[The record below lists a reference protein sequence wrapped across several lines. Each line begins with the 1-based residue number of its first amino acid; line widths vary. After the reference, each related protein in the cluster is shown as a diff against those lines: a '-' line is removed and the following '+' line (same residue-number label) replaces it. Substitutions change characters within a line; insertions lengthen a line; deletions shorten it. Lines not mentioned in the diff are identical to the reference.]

1 MTDVTDMTEAAAVQ
15 GSDAQGPDVRGLAG
29 LHVLVLG
36 AGVSGPGAVRILH
49 ALGASPVVADSRPE
63 AIARLREA
71 LPEGVDC
78 AGVDLDRAAELLGG
92 SASVSGESDGADG
105 FDGPGVS
112 GVDLVV
118 TSPGWRPDSPLLLAA
133 ADAGIAVWGDI
144 ELAWRA
150 DAAELFGPRRT
161 WLAVTGTNGK
171 TTTTSM
177 LEAICLEAGMAAR
190 ACGNIGLPVTDVLLA
205 EPRVDVLAAE
215 LSSFQLHWAPS
226 CRPDV
231 GLVLNIAEDHLDW
244 HGSMEAY
251 AAAKAQ
257 VLTGRVAVAGADDEI
272 AARLLAEAP
281 AATRIGFRL
290 GAPSAGEFGVVDGV
304 LTARIGSA
312 DQRND
317 DDNAADHSNAAGD
330 DDAVALLPAADVR
343 PAGPA
348 GILDAL
354 AASAVAM
361 SVGAR
366 AEHVS
371 AALRSFTVGAHRAE
385 PVETIDGV
393 HYVDDSKATNPHAA
407 RTSLLGGGGRV
418 WIAGGLLKGADVDP
432 LVAEVADV
440 LRGVVLIGRDR
451 GLIAEALARHAPS
464 VPVVEL
470 ASGDDDGAAAPDEPQ
485 QTMDRAVDE
494 AARMATGGD
503 TVLLAP
509 AAASMDMFTDYGH
522 RGRSFVLAVGR
533 VAGR

>member
-1 MTDVTDMTEAAAVQ
+1 MTGAA
-15 GSDAQGPDVRGLAG
+15 DATGGHDAPAGELDVRALAG
-29 LHVLVLG
+29 LRVLVLG
-36 AGVSGPGAVRILH
+36 AGVSGPGAVRILD
-49 ALGASPVVADSRPE
+49 ALGAEPVVADSRPE

-71 LPEGVDC
+71 LPDGVGC
-78 AGVDLDRAAELLGG
+78 EGVDLDRAAELMAAPRGG
-92 SASVSGESDGADG
+92 SGEAGSAGARERIG
-105 FDGPGVS
+105 I
-112 GVDLVV
+112 DLVV
-118 TSPGWRPDSPLLLAA
+118 TSPGWRPDSPLLVAA
-133 ADAGIAVWGDI
+133 ARSGVPVWGDV

-150 DAAELFGPRRT
+150 DTAELFGPRRT

-231 GLVLNIAEDHLDW
+231 GVVLNVAEDHLDW

-257 VLTGRVAVAGADDEI
+257 VLAGRVAVAGADDEI
-272 AARLLAEAP
+272 AARLLADAP
-281 AATRIGFRL
+281 AATRIGVRL
-290 GAPSAGEFGVVDGV
+290 GAPGAGECGVVDGV
-304 LTARIGSA
+304 LTARIGVA
-312 DQRND
+312 GDGPGGAGAVD
-317 DDNAADHSNAAGD
+317 GGD
-330 DDAVALLPAADVR
+330 DDGVALLPAVDVR

-348 GILDAL
+348 GVLDAL
-354 AASAVAM
+354 AAAAVAL

-366 AEHVS
+366 PEHVA

-385 PVETIDGV
+385 PVGVVDGV
-393 HYVDDSKATNPHAA
+393 TYVDDSKATNPHAA
-407 RTSLLGGGGRV
+407 RTSLLAGGSMV
-418 WIAGGLLKGADVDP
+418 WIAGGLLKGADVEP
-432 LVAEVADV
+432 LVAEVAPV

-451 GLIAEALARHAPS
+451 ARIAGALARHAPS

-470 ASGDDDGAAAPDEPQ
+470 ASGDDDDVAAPDEPQ
-485 QTMDRAVDE
+485 QTMDRAVAE

>member
-1 MTDVTDMTEAAAVQ
+1 MTGMTQHA
-15 GSDAQGPDVRGLAG
+15 DTTTGPDVRDLRGAR
-29 LHVLVLG
+29 VLVLG
-36 AGVSGPGAVRILH
+36 AGVSGPGAVRILD
-49 ALGASPVVADSRPE
+49 ALGAEPVVADSRPE
-63 AIARLREA
+63 AITRLREA
-71 LPEGVDC
+71 LPDGVGC
-78 AGVDLDRAAELLGG
+78 AGVDLERAAEL
-92 SASVSGESDGADG
+92 VHGAG
-105 FDGPGVS
+105 RPER
-112 GVDLVV
+112 VDLVV
-118 TSPGWRPDSPLLLAA
+118 TSPGWRPDSPLLVAA
-133 ADAGIAVWGDI
+133 ADAGIPVWGDV

-231 GLVLNIAEDHLDW
+231 GVVLNVAEDHLDW
-244 HGSMEAY
+244 HGSMRAY
-251 AAAKAQ
+251 AGAKARA
-257 VLTGRVAVAGADDEI
+257 LTGRVAVAGVDDEV
-272 AARLLAEAP
+272 AARLLAAAP
-281 AATRIGFRL
+281 AATRIGVRL
-290 GAPSAGEFGVVDGV
+290 GAPGPGECGVVDGV
-304 LTARIGSA
+304 LTARIG
-312 DQRND
+312 
-317 DDNAADHSNAAGD
+317 GD
-330 DDAVALLPAADVR
+330 DDGEVALLPAVDVR

-348 GILDAL
+348 GVLDAL
-354 AASAVAM
+354 AASAVAL
-361 SVGAR
+361 SAGAR
-366 AEHVS
+366 PEHVA
-371 AALRSFTVGAHRAE
+371 AALRGFTVGAHRAE
-385 PVETIDGV
+385 PVDTVDGV
-393 HYVDDSKATNPHAA
+393 TYVDDSKATNPHAA
-407 RTSLLGGGGRV
+407 RTSLLAGGRMV
-418 WIAGGLLKGADVDP
+418 WIAGGLLKGADVEP

-451 GLIAEALARHAPS
+451 ARIAGALARHAPT

-470 ASGDDDGAAAPDEPQ
+470 ASGDDGVVAGPDEPQ
-485 QTMDRAVDE
+485 QTMDRAVAE

-522 RGRSFVLAVGR
+522 RGRSFALAVGR

>member
-1 MTDVTDMTEAAAVQ
+1 MAAVREL
-15 GSDAQGPDVRGLAG
+15 DVRALAG
-29 LHVLVLG
+29 TRVLVLG
-36 AGVSGPGAVRILH
+36 AGVSGPGAVRILD
-49 ALGASPVVADSRPE
+49 ALGAEPVVADARPE
-63 AIARLREA
+63 AISTLRDA
-71 LPEGVDC
+71 LPDGVTC
-78 AGVDLDRAAELLGG
+78 AGVDLDRAAELLT
-92 SASVSGESDGADG
+92 A
-105 FDGPGVS
+105 S
-112 GVDLVV
+112 GVVADDDQAGDDQTGDDQAGDVDRPGIDLVV
-118 TSPGWRPDSPLLLAA
+118 TSPGWRPDSPLLLSAA
-133 ADAGIAVWGDI
+133 AAGIPVWGDV

-150 DAAELFGPRRT
+150 DEAELFGPRRT

-190 ACGNIGLPVTDVLLA
+190 ACGNIGLPVTDVLVA

-231 GLVLNIAEDHLDW
+231 GLVLNVAEDHLDW

-251 AAAKAQ
+251 TAAKAQ
-257 VLTGRVAVAGADDEI
+257 VLTGGVAVAGVDDEI
-272 AARLLAEAP
+272 AGRLLSQAP
-281 AATRIGFRL
+281 AATRIGVRL
-290 GAPSAGEFGVVDGV
+290 GEPAAGELGVVDGV
-304 LTARIGSA
+304 LTARP
-312 DQRND
+312 
-317 DDNAADHSNAAGD
+317 AGD
-330 DDAVALLPAADVR
+330 TVALLPAANVR

-348 GILDAL
+348 GVLDAL

-361 SVGAR
+361 SIGAR
-366 AEHVS
+366 PEHVA
-371 AALRSFTVGAHRAE
+371 AALSSFTVGAHRAE
-385 PVETIDGV
+385 PVDTIDGV
-393 HYVDDSKATNPHAA
+393 HFVDDSKATNPHAA
-407 RTSLLGGGGRV
+407 RTSLLAGGKRV

-432 LVAEVADV
+432 LVAEVADA

-451 GLIAEALARHAPS
+451 GRIAEALARHAPD

-470 ASGDDDGAAAPDEPQ
+470 ASGDDGVVAGPDEPQ
-485 QTMDRAVDE
+485 QTMDRAVAE

>member
-1 MTDVTDMTEAAAVQ
+1 MTDMSETAASTDRP
-15 GSDAQGPDVRGLAG
+15 GLDVRALHGLR
-29 LHVLVLG
+29 VLVLG
-36 AGVSGPGAVRILH
+36 AGVSGPGAVRILD
-49 ALGASPVVADSRPE
+49 ALGAEPVVADSRPE

-71 LPEGVDC
+71 LPDGVAC
-78 AGVDLDRAAELLGG
+78 EGVDLDRAAELLAASRGPVGQAGG
-92 SASVSGESDGADG
+92 AGGAGAAGAVDRIG
-105 FDGPGVS
+105 I
-112 GVDLVV
+112 DLVV
-118 TSPGWRPDSPLLLAA
+118 TSPGWRPDSPLLVAA
-133 ADAGIAVWGDI
+133 ADAGIGVWGDV

-205 EPRVDVLAAE
+205 EPRVEVLAAE

-231 GLVLNIAEDHLDW
+231 GVVLNVAEDHLDW

-272 AARLLAEAP
+272 AARLLADAP
-281 AATRIGFRL
+281 AATRIGVRL
-290 GAPSAGEFGVVDGV
+290 GAPAAGECGVVDGV
-304 LTARIGSA
+304 LTARIGG
-312 DQRND
+312 
-317 DDNAADHSNAAGD
+317 GD
-330 DDAVALLPAADVR
+330 DDDEVPLLPAADVR

-348 GILDAL
+348 GVLDAL

-366 AEHVS
+366 AEHVA

-385 PVETIDGV
+385 PVGVVDGV
-393 HYVDDSKATNPHAA
+393 TYIDDSKATNPHAA
-407 RTSLLGGGGRV
+407 RTSLLAGGPMV
-418 WIAGGLLKGADVDP
+418 WIAGGLLKGADVEP

-451 GLIAEALARHAPS
+451 GRIAGALARHAPT

-470 ASGDDDGAAAPDEPQ
+470 ASGDDDDAAGPDEPQ
-485 QTMDRAVDE
+485 QTMDRAVAE

>member
-1 MTDVTDMTEAAAVQ
+1 MTATPEI
-15 GSDAQGPDVRGLAG
+15 DVRALSGAR
-29 LHVLVLG
+29 VLVLG
-36 AGVSGPGAVRILH
+36 AGVSGPGAVRILDV
-49 ALGASPVVADSRPE
+49 LGAEPVVADSRPE
-63 AIARLREA
+63 ALARLREA
-71 LPEGVDC
+71 LPAGVRC
-78 AGVDLDRAAELLGG
+78 GGVDLDRAAELLAAREGRP
-92 SASVSGESDGADG
+92 E
-105 FDGPGVS
+105 
-112 GVDLVV
+112 VDLVV
-118 TSPGWRPDSPLLLAA
+118 TSPGWRPDSPLLQTAA
-133 ADAGIAVWGDI
+133 GAGVPVWGDV

-177 LEAICLEAGMAAR
+177 LEAILLEAGMAAR
-190 ACGNIGLPVTDVLLA
+190 ACGNIGLPVTEVLLA

-231 GLVLNIAEDHLDW
+231 GLVLNVAEDHLDW
-244 HGSMEAY
+244 HGSMQAY

-257 VLTGRVAVAGADDEI
+257 VFTGDVAVAGADDQI
-272 AARLLAEAP
+272 AASLLAGASAP
-281 AATRIGFRL
+281 TRIGVRL
-290 GAPSAGEFGVVDGV
+290 GEPARGELGVVDGV
-304 LTARIGSA
+304 LTSRLAAPGGGVAPVSVADTGAGARKN
-312 DQRND
+312 DDND
-317 DDNAADHSNAAGD
+317 DDNND
-330 DDAVALLPAADVR
+330 DDNNDNDSGDTAALLPAADGR

-348 GILDAL
+348 GVLDAL
-354 AASAVAM
+354 AASAMAL

-366 AEHVS
+366 PEHVA

-407 RTSLLGGGGRV
+407 RTSLLAGGQMV
-418 WIAGGLLKGADVDP
+418 WIAGGLLKGAEVDP
-432 LVAEVADV
+432 LVAEVAGV

-451 GLIAEALARHAPS
+451 ARIAEALRRHAPD

-470 ASGDDDGAAAPDEPQ
+470 ASGDDGDAAGPDEPQ
-485 QTMDRAVDE
+485 QTMDRAVAE

-509 AAASMDMFTDYGH
+509 AAASMDMFTNYGH

>member
-1 MTDVTDMTEAAAVQ
+1 MTDVTRYEVTQ
-15 GSDAQGPDVRGLAG
+15 GDQAQGDQAQGGQAQQDLARTAVDIRDLSG
-29 LHVLVLG
+29 ARVLVLG

-49 ALGASPVVADSRPE
+49 ALGAEPVVADSRPD
-63 AIARLREA
+63 AVDLLREA
-71 LPEGVDC
+71 LRDGVSC
-78 AGVDLDRAAELLGG
+78 TGISLDRAAELLGG
-92 SASVSGESDGADG
+92 TDAG
-105 FDGPGVS
+105 

-118 TSPGWRPDSPLLLAA
+118 TSPGWRPNSPLLRAA
-133 ADAGIAVWGDI
+133 AEAGLEVWGDV

-150 DAAELFGPRRT
+150 DAAEMFGPRRT

-177 LEAICLEAGMAAR
+177 LEAICGEAGMAVR
-190 ACGNIGLPVTDVLLA
+190 ACGNIGLPVTEVLLA

-231 GLVLNIAEDHLDW
+231 GVVLNIAEDHLDW

-251 AAAKAQ
+251 AAAKAR

-272 AARLLAEAP
+272 ASRLLAQAP
-281 AATRIGFRL
+281 APTRIGVRL
-290 GAPSAGEFGVVDGV
+290 GAPGPGELGVTDGV
-304 LTARIGSA
+304 LTARIG
-312 DQRND
+312 DRDRD
-317 DDNAADHSNAAGD
+317 DDE
-330 DDAVALLPAADVR
+330 VTLLPAVDVR
-343 PAGPA
+343 PPGPA
-348 GILDAL
+348 GIIDAL
-354 AASAVAM
+354 AAAAVAM

-366 AEHVS
+366 PEHVA
-371 AALRSFTVGAHRAE
+371 AALRGFTVAAHRAE
-385 PVETIDGV
+385 LVDTVDGV
-393 HYVDDSKATNPHAA
+393 RYVDDSKATNPHAA
-407 RTSLLGGGGRV
+407 RTSLLAGGTMV
-418 WIAGGLLKGADVDP
+418 WLAGGLLKGADVDP
-432 LVAEVADV
+432 LVAEVSTV

-451 GLIAEALARHAPS
+451 GRIAEALSRHAPG

-470 ASGDDDGAAAPDEPQ
+470 ASGDDVGAAAPDEPQ
-485 QTMDRAVDE
+485 QTMDRAVAE

-522 RGRSFVLAVGR
+522 RGRSFALAVGR

>member
-1 MTDVTDMTEAAAVQ
+1 MVGVEEI
-15 GSDAQGPDVRGLAG
+15 DVRALTGLR
-29 LHVLVLG
+29 VLVLG
-36 AGVSGPGAVRILH
+36 AGVSGPGAVRILD
-49 ALGASPVVADSRPE
+49 ALGAEPVVADARPE
-63 AIARLREA
+63 AIARLRES
-71 LPEGVDC
+71 LPADVRC
-78 AGVDLDRAAELLGG
+78 AGVDLDRAVELIAASGDRAAAEQ
-92 SASVSGESDGADG
+92 AIGEDR
-105 FDGPGVS
+105 PGI
-112 GVDLVV
+112 DLVV
-118 TSPGWRPDSPLLLAA
+118 TSPGWRPDAPLLLSAA
-133 ADAGIAVWGDI
+133 ERGVPVWGDV

-150 DAAELFGPRRT
+150 DRAELFGPRRT

-177 LEAICLEAGMAAR
+177 LEAICLEAGMAVR
-190 ACGNIGLPVTDVLLA
+190 ACGNIGLPVTDVLVA

-231 GLVLNIAEDHLDW
+231 GLVLNVAEDHLDW

-257 VLTGRVAVAGADDEI
+257 VLTGAVAVAGADDEI
-272 AARLLAEAP
+272 AARLLADAP
-281 AATRIGFRL
+281 AATRIGVRL
-290 GAPSAGEFGVVDGV
+290 GQPAVGELGVVDGV
-304 LTARIGSA
+304 LTARLARVGA
-312 DQRND
+312 DGIDD
-317 DDNAADHSNAAGD
+317 DDNP
-330 DDAVALLPAADVR
+330 VALLPAVDVR

-348 GILDAL
+348 GVLDAL
-354 AASAVAM
+354 AAAAVAM
-361 SVGAR
+361 SIGAR
-366 AEHVS
+366 PEHV
-371 AALRSFTVGAHRAE
+371 AEALRSFKVGAHRAE
-385 PVETIDGV
+385 PVDTIDGV
-393 HYVDDSKATNPHAA
+393 HFVDDSKATNPHAA
-407 RTSLLGGGGRV
+407 RTSLLAGGGRV

-432 LVAEVADV
+432 LVAEVAEV

-451 GLIAEALARHAPS
+451 GRIAEALARHAPD

-470 ASGDDDGAAAPDEPQ
+470 ASGDDGVVAGPDEPQ
-485 QTMDRAVDE
+485 QTMDRAVAE

>member
-1 MTDVTDMTEAAAVQ
+1 MTDMTDTTHTAGTAGTAAGA
-15 GSDAQGPDVRGLAG
+15 GPDVRELTGSR
-29 LHVLVLG
+29 VLVLG

-49 ALGASPVVADSRPE
+49 ALGAEPIVADSRPE
-63 AIARLREA
+63 AISRLREA
-71 LPEGVDC
+71 LPDDIGC
-78 AGVDLDRAAELLGG
+78 AGVDLDRAAELLDG
-92 SASVSGESDGADG
+92 S
-105 FDGPGVS
+105 DGPGR
-112 GVDLVV
+112 VDLVI

-133 ADAGIAVWGDI
+133 ADAGVPVWGDV

-231 GLVLNIAEDHLDW
+231 GVVLNVAEDHLDW
-244 HGSMEAY
+244 HGSMQAY
-251 AAAKAQ
+251 ADAKAR

-272 AARLLAEAP
+272 AARLLAAAP
-281 AATRIGFRL
+281 APTAIGVRL
-290 GAPSAGEFGVVDGV
+290 GAPGPGECGVVDGV
-304 LTARIGSA
+304 LTARIGGG
-312 DQRND
+312 DED
-317 DDNAADHSNAAGD
+317 DDEG
-330 DDAVALLPAADVR
+330 ALLPAADVR

-348 GILDAL
+348 GVLDAL
-354 AASAVAM
+354 AASAVAL

-366 AEHVS
+366 PEHV
-371 AALRSFTVGAHRAE
+371 AEALRGFTVGAHRAE
-385 PVETIDGV
+385 PVDTIDGV
-393 HYVDDSKATNPHAA
+393 AYVDDSKATNPHAA
-407 RTSLLGGGGRV
+407 RTSLLAGGTMV
-418 WIAGGLLKGADVDP
+418 WIAGGLLKGADVEP
-432 LVAEVADV
+432 LVAEVSGV

-451 GLIAEALARHAPS
+451 GRIAEALARHAPA

-470 ASGDDDGAAAPDEPQ
+470 ASGDDDDAAGPDEPQ
-485 QTMDRAVDE
+485 QTMDRAVAE

>member
-1 MTDVTDMTEAAAVQ
+1 MTDL
-15 GSDAQGPDVRGLAG
+15 DVRELAG
-29 LHVLVLG
+29 ARVLVLG
-36 AGVSGPGAVRILH
+36 AGVSGPGAVRILD
-49 ALGASPVVADSRPE
+49 ALGADPVVADSRPE
-63 AIARLREA
+63 AIARLRDA
-71 LPEGVDC
+71 LPEGVTC
-78 AGVDLDRAAELLGG
+78 AGVDLDRAAELLEMTGVPSG
-92 SASVSGESDGADG
+92 SGAAAEPVGAS
-105 FDGPGVS
+105 
-112 GVDLVV
+112 VDLVV
-118 TSPGWRPDSPLLLAA
+118 TSPGWRPDSPLLVAA
-133 ADAGIAVWGDI
+133 AERGVPVWGDV

-177 LEAICLEAGMAAR
+177 VEAICLESGMAAR

-205 EPRVDVLAAE
+205 EPRVEVLAAE

-231 GLVLNIAEDHLDW
+231 GVVLNVAEDHLDW

-257 VLTGRVAVAGADDEI
+257 VLTGDVAVAGVDDEI
-272 AARLLAEAP
+272 AARLLSAAP
-281 AATRIGFRL
+281 AATRIGVRL
-290 GAPSAGEFGVVDGV
+290 GEPGPGELGVTDGV
-304 LTARIGSA
+304 LTARLTAGDLVTGQGGAGNDA
-312 DQRND
+312 DHTGDDRDDDRDD
-317 DDNAADHSNAAGD
+317 DDNA
-330 DDAVALLPAADVR
+330 VPLLPAADVR

-348 GILDAL
+348 GVLDAL

-361 SVGAR
+361 SVGAGP
-366 AEHVS
+366 EHVAS
-371 AALRSFTVGAHRAE
+371 ALRAFTVGAHRAE
-385 PVETIDGV
+385 PVDTVDGV
-393 HYVDDSKATNPHAA
+393 HFVDDSKATNPHAA
-407 RTSLLGGGGRV
+407 RTSLLAGGGRV

-451 GLIAEALARHAPS
+451 GRIAEALSRHAPD

-470 ASGDDDGAAAPDEPQ
+470 ASGDDGGAAGPDEPQ
-485 QTMDRAVDE
+485 QTMDRAVAE

-522 RGRSFVLAVGR
+522 RGRSFVLAVAR
-533 VAGR
+533 LAGR

>member
-1 MTDVTDMTEAAAVQ
+1 MTDMTDTTHTAGTAGTAV
-15 GSDAQGPDVRGLAG
+15 GAGPDVRELTGSR
-29 LHVLVLG
+29 VLVLG
-36 AGVSGPGAVRILH
+36 AGVSGPGAVHILH
-49 ALGASPVVADSRPE
+49 ALGAEPVVADSRPE
-63 AIARLREA
+63 AISRLREA
-71 LPEGVDC
+71 LPDDIGC
-78 AGVDLDRAAELLGG
+78 AGVDLARAAELLDG
-92 SASVSGESDGADG
+92 S
-105 FDGPGVS
+105 DGPGR
-112 GVDLVV
+112 VDLVI

-133 ADAGIAVWGDI
+133 ADAGVPVWGDV

-231 GLVLNIAEDHLDW
+231 GVVLNVAEDHLDW

-251 AAAKAQ
+251 AEAKAR

-272 AARLLAEAP
+272 AARLLAAAP
-281 AATRIGFRL
+281 APTAIGVRL
-290 GAPSAGEFGVVDGV
+290 GAPGPGECGVVDGV
-304 LTARIGSA
+304 LTARIGGG
-312 DQRND
+312 DED
-317 DDNAADHSNAAGD
+317 DDE
-330 DDAVALLPAADVR
+330 VALLPAGDVR

-348 GILDAL
+348 GVLDAL
-354 AASAVAM
+354 AASAVAL

-366 AEHVS
+366 PEHVA
-371 AALRSFTVGAHRAE
+371 AALRGFTVGAHRAE
-385 PVETIDGV
+385 PVDTIARV
-393 HYVDDSKATNPHAA
+393 AYVDDSKATNPHAA
-407 RTSLLGGGGRV
+407 RTSLLAGGTMV
-418 WIAGGLLKGADVDP
+418 WIAGGLLKGADVEP
-432 LVAEVADV
+432 LVAEVSGV

-451 GLIAEALARHAPS
+451 GRIAEALARHAPA

-470 ASGDDDGAAAPDEPQ
+470 ASGDDDDAAGPDEPQ
-485 QTMDRAVDE
+485 QTMDRAVAE

>member
-1 MTDVTDMTEAAAVQ
+1 MTETTHTAGAAAR
-15 GSDAQGPDVRGLAG
+15 DLDVRGLAG
-29 LHVLVLG
+29 ARVLVLG
-36 AGVSGPGAVRILH
+36 AGVSGPGAVRILD
-49 ALGASPVVADSRPE
+49 ALGAEPVVADSRPE
-63 AIARLREA
+63 AIGRLREA
-71 LPEGVDC
+71 LPDGVAC
-78 AGVDLDRAAELLGG
+78 EGVDLDRAAELLAAPRGPVGG
-92 SASVSGESDGADG
+92 AGGAG
-105 FDGPGVS
+105 GVDRI
-112 GVDLVV
+112 GIDLVV
-118 TSPGWRPDSPLLLAA
+118 TSPGWRPGSPLLVAA
-133 ADAGIAVWGDI
+133 ADAGIGVWGDV

-205 EPRVDVLAAE
+205 EPRVEVLAAE

-231 GLVLNIAEDHLDW
+231 GVVLNVAEDHLDW

-272 AARLLAEAP
+272 AARLLADAP
-281 AATRIGFRL
+281 AATRIGVRL
-290 GAPSAGEFGVVDGV
+290 GAPAAGECGVVDGV
-304 LTARIGSA
+304 LTARIGAGGGDSG
-312 DQRND
+312 DVGDDGDDRD
-317 DDNAADHSNAAGD
+317 DDDE
-330 DDAVALLPAADVR
+330 VALLPAADVR

-348 GILDAL
+348 GVLDAL

-366 AEHVS
+366 AEHVA

-385 PVETIDGV
+385 PVGVVDGV
-393 HYVDDSKATNPHAA
+393 TYIDDSKATNPHAA
-407 RTSLLGGGGRV
+407 RTSLLAGGPMV
-418 WIAGGLLKGADVDP
+418 WIAGGLLKGADVEP

-451 GLIAEALARHAPS
+451 GRIAGALARHAPT

-470 ASGDDDGAAAPDEPQ
+470 ASGDDDDAAGPDEPQ
-485 QTMDRAVDE
+485 QTMDRAVAE

>member
-1 MTDVTDMTEAAAVQ
+1 MTDVTDRTELADPTEATGV
-15 GSDAQGPDVRGLAG
+15 QGPDVRGLAG
-29 LHVLVLG
+29 LRVLVLG

-49 ALGASPVVADSRPE
+49 ALGAVPVVADSRPD

-71 LPEGVDC
+71 LPGHVDC
-78 AGVDLDRAAELLGG
+78 DGVDLEHAAELLDG
-92 SASVSGESDGADG
+92 SAG
-105 FDGPGVS
+105 GP

-177 LEAICLEAGMAAR
+177 LEAICREAGMAAR
-190 ACGNIGLPVTDVLLA
+190 ACGNIGLPLTDVLLA

-251 AAAKAQ
+251 ATAKAQ

-272 AARLLAEAP
+272 AARLLAAAP
-281 AATRIGFRL
+281 AAHRIGFRL
-290 GAPSAGEFGVVDGV
+290 GVPSAGELGVVDGV
-304 LTARIGSA
+304 LTARIG
-312 DQRND
+312 ND
-317 DDNAADHSNAAGD
+317 DDGSSS
-330 DDAVALLPAADVR
+330 AVALLPAADVR

-366 AEHVS
+366 AEHVA
-371 AALRSFTVGAHRAE
+371 AALRSFTAGAHRSE

-485 QTMDRAVDE
+485 QTMDRAVAE

>member
-1 MTDVTDMTEAAAVQ
+1 MTDMTETAA
-15 GSDAQGPDVRGLAG
+15 STDRPGPDIRGLHR
-29 LHVLVLG
+29 LRVLVLG
-36 AGVSGPGAVRILH
+36 AGVSGPGAVRILD
-49 ALGASPVVADSRPE
+49 ALGAEPVVADSRPE

-71 LPEGVDC
+71 LPDGVAC
-78 AGVDLDRAAELLGG
+78 EGVDLDRAAELLAASRGPVGQAGG
-92 SASVSGESDGADG
+92 AGGAGAAGAVDRIG
-105 FDGPGVS
+105 I
-112 GVDLVV
+112 DLVV
-118 TSPGWRPDSPLLLAA
+118 TSPGWRPDSPLLVAA
-133 ADAGIAVWGDI
+133 ADAGIAVWGDV

-205 EPRVDVLAAE
+205 EPRVEVLAAE

-231 GLVLNIAEDHLDW
+231 GVVLNVAEDHLDW

-272 AARLLAEAP
+272 AARLLADAP
-281 AATRIGFRL
+281 AATRIGVRL
-290 GAPSAGEFGVVDGV
+290 GAPAAGECGVVDGV
-304 LTARIGSA
+304 LTARIGG
-312 DQRND
+312 
-317 DDNAADHSNAAGD
+317 GD
-330 DDAVALLPAADVR
+330 DDDEVALMPAADVR

-348 GILDAL
+348 GVLDAL

-366 AEHVS
+366 AEHVA

-385 PVETIDGV
+385 PVGVVDGV
-393 HYVDDSKATNPHAA
+393 TYIDDSKATNPHAA
-407 RTSLLGGGGRV
+407 RTSLLAGGPMV
-418 WIAGGLLKGADVDP
+418 WIAGGLLKGADVEP

-451 GLIAEALARHAPS
+451 GQIAGALARHAPT

-470 ASGDDDGAAAPDEPQ
+470 ASGDDDDAAGPDEPQ
-485 QTMDRAVDE
+485 QTMDRAVAE

>member
-1 MTDVTDMTEAAAVQ
+1 MSGMGEMTE
-15 GSDAQGPDVRGLAG
+15 SPEIDVRSLSGAR
-29 LHVLVLG
+29 VLVLG
-36 AGVSGPGAVRILH
+36 AGVSGPGAVRILD
-49 ALGASPVVADSRPE
+49 ALGAEPLVADSRPE
-63 AIARLREA
+63 AISRLREA
-71 LPEGVDC
+71 LPEGVRC
-78 AGVDLDRAAELLGG
+78 GGVDLERAAELL
-92 SASVSGESDGADG
+92 AVRGAR
-105 FDGPGVS
+105 PE
-112 GVDLVV
+112 VDLVV
-118 TSPGWRPDSPLLLAA
+118 TSPGWRPDSPLLQTAA
-133 ADAGIAVWGDI
+133 GAGVPVWGDV

-205 EPRVDVLAAE
+205 EPRVEVLAAE

-231 GLVLNIAEDHLDW
+231 GLVLNVAEDHLDW

-257 VLTGRVAVAGADDEI
+257 VLTGDVAVAGAEDEI
-272 AARLLAEAP
+272 AARLLADAP
-281 AATRIGFRL
+281 ATTRIGVRL
-290 GAPSAGEFGVVDGV
+290 GAPAPGELGVVDGV
-304 LTARIGSA
+304 LTARLAAHA
-312 DQRND
+312 DT
-317 DDNAADHSNAAGD
+317 AAL
-330 DDAVALLPAADVR
+330 VPAADVR
-343 PAGPA
+343 PPGPA
-348 GILDAL
+348 GVLDAL
-354 AASAVAM
+354 AASAMAL

-366 AEHVS
+366 PEHVA
-371 AALRSFTVGAHRAE
+371 AALRSFTVGAHRAA

-407 RTSLLGGGGRV
+407 RTSLLAGGQMV
-418 WIAGGLLKGADVDP
+418 WIAGGLLKGAEVEP
-432 LVAEVADV
+432 LVAEVAGV

-451 GLIAEALARHAPS
+451 ARIAGALRRHAPD

-470 ASGDDDGAAAPDEPQ
+470 ASGDDGDVAGPDEPQ
-485 QTMDRAVDE
+485 QTMDRAVAE

>member
-1 MTDVTDMTEAAAVQ
+1 MTAVTSHVDGAA
-15 GSDAQGPDVRGLAG
+15 GPDVRGLAG
-29 LHVLVLG
+29 ARVLVLG
-36 AGVSGPGAVRILH
+36 AGVSGPGAVRILA
-49 ALGASPVVADSRPE
+49 ALGAEPLVADSRPE
-63 AIARLREA
+63 ALDRLREA
-71 LPEGVDC
+71 LP
-78 AGVDLDRAAELLGG
+78 AGVVCVGADLDRAAEL
-92 SASVSGESDGADG
+92 VSRRE
-105 FDGPGVS
+105 
-112 GVDLVV
+112 VDLVV
-118 TSPGWRPDSPLLLAA
+118 TSPGWRPDAPLLVAA
-133 ADAGIAVWGDI
+133 ADAGIAVWGDV

-177 LEAICLEAGMAAR
+177 LEAVCLEAGLAAR

-231 GLVLNIAEDHLDW
+231 GVVLNVAEDHLDW

-251 AAAKAQ
+251 AAAKAR
-257 VLTGRVAVAGADDEI
+257 VLTGRVAVAGVDDAW
-272 AARLLAEAP
+272 AARLLADAP
-281 AATRIGFRL
+281 APTRIGVRL
-290 GAPSAGEFGVVDGV
+290 GTPGPGEYGVLDGV
-304 LTARIGSA
+304 LTAR
-312 DQRND
+312 
-317 DDNAADHSNAAGD
+317 AGE
-330 DDAVALLPAADVR
+330 DDAPGGVALLPAEEVR
-343 PAGPA
+343 PPGPA
-348 GILDAL
+348 GVLDAL
-354 AASAVAM
+354 AAAAVAM

-366 AEHVS
+366 PGHVA
-371 AALRSFTVGAHRAE
+371 AALRGFTVGAHRAE
-385 PVETIDGV
+385 YVDTVDDV
-393 HYVDDSKATNPHAA
+393 RYVDDSKATNPHAA
-407 RTSLLGGGGRV
+407 RTSLLAGGPMV
-418 WIAGGLLKGADVDP
+418 WIAGGLLKGADVEP
-432 LVAEVADV
+432 LVADVAGV

-451 GLIAEALARHAPS
+451 DRIAAALARHAPS

-470 ASGDDDGAAAPDEPQ
+470 ASGDHDGAAAPDEPQ
-485 QTMDRAVDE
+485 RTMDRAVAE

>member
-1 MTDVTDMTEAAAVQ
+1 MTDTTHSTRPTDTAA
-15 GSDAQGPDVRGLAG
+15 GSGPDVRELSGAR
-29 LHVLVLG
+29 VLVLG
-36 AGVSGPGAVRILH
+36 AGVSGPGAVRILD
-49 ALGASPVVADSRPE
+49 ALGADPVVADSRPE

-71 LPEGVDC
+71 LPDGVGC
-78 AGVDLDRAAELLGG
+78 AGVDLDRAAELLD
-92 SASVSGESDGADG
+92 SSG
-105 FDGPGVS
+105 GPGR
-112 GVDLVV
+112 VDLVI
-118 TSPGWRPDSPLLLAA
+118 TSPGWRPDSPLLRAA
-133 ADAGIAVWGDI
+133 ADAGVPVWGDV

-150 DAAELFGPRRT
+150 DVAELFGPRRT

-231 GLVLNIAEDHLDW
+231 GVVLNVAEDHLDW
-244 HGSMEAY
+244 HGSMDAY
-251 AAAKAQ
+251 AAAKAR

-272 AARLLAEAP
+272 AARLLADAP
-281 AATRIGFRL
+281 AATRIGVRL
-290 GAPSAGEFGVVDGV
+290 GAPGAGECGVVDGV
-304 LTARIGSA
+304 LTARIGAEGS
-312 DQRND
+312 DPDGGGPDGSGPEGSD
-317 DDNAADHSNAAGD
+317 DE
-330 DDAVALLPAADVR
+330 VALLPAADVR

-348 GILDAL
+348 GVLDAL
-354 AASAVAM
+354 AASAVAL

-366 AEHVS
+366 PEHVA
-371 AALRSFTVGAHRAE
+371 AALRSFKVGAHRAE
-385 PVETIDGV
+385 PVDTVDGV
-393 HYVDDSKATNPHAA
+393 TYIDDSKATNPHAA
-407 RTSLLGGGGRV
+407 RTSLLAGGKMV
-418 WIAGGLLKGADVDP
+418 WIAGGLLKGADVEP

-451 GLIAEALARHAPS
+451 GRIAEALARHAPA

-470 ASGDDDGAAAPDEPQ
+470 ASGDDDDAAGPDEPQ
-485 QTMDRAVDE
+485 QTMDRAVAE

>member
-1 MTDVTDMTEAAAVQ
+1 MTDTTHTAGTTGTAA
-15 GSDAQGPDVRGLAG
+15 DAAPDVRELSGSR
-29 LHVLVLG
+29 VLVLG

-49 ALGASPVVADSRPE
+49 ALGAEPVVADSRPE
-63 AIARLREA
+63 AISRLRDA
-71 LPEGVDC
+71 LPDGVGC
-78 AGVDLDRAAELLGG
+78 EGVDLDRAAELLD
-92 SASVSGESDGADG
+92 SSGRPG
-105 FDGPGVS
+105 GVS
-112 GVDLVV
+112 LVI
-118 TSPGWRPDSPLLLAA
+118 TSPGWRPDSALLLAA
-133 ADAGIAVWGDI
+133 ADAGVPVWGDV

-150 DAAELFGPRRT
+150 DEAELFGPRRT

-231 GLVLNIAEDHLDW
+231 GVVLNVAEDHLDW
-244 HGSMEAY
+244 HGSMQAY
-251 AAAKAQ
+251 AEAKAR
-257 VLTGRVAVAGADDEI
+257 VLTGRVAVAGAEDEI
-272 AARLLAEAP
+272 AAQLLAAAP
-281 AATRIGFRL
+281 ASTRVGVRL
-290 GAPSAGEFGVVDGV
+290 GVPGPGEFGVVDGV
-304 LTARIGSA
+304 LIARIG
-312 DQRND
+312 D
-317 DDNAADHSNAAGD
+317 DDE
-330 DDAVALLPAADVR
+330 VALLPTVEVR

-348 GILDAL
+348 GVLDAL
-354 AASAVAM
+354 AAAAVAM
-361 SVGAR
+361 AVGAR
-366 AEHVS
+366 PEHVA
-371 AALRSFTVGAHRAE
+371 AALRGFTVGAHRAE
-385 PVETIDGV
+385 PVDTVDGV
-393 HYVDDSKATNPHAA
+393 TYVDDSKATNPHAA
-407 RTSLLGGGGRV
+407 RTSLLAGGRMV
-418 WIAGGLLKGADVDP
+418 WIAGGLLKGADVEP
-432 LVAEVADV
+432 LVAEVSEV

-451 GLIAEALARHAPS
+451 GRIAEALARHAPA

-470 ASGDDDGAAAPDEPQ
+470 ASGDDDGAAGPDEPQ
-485 QTMDRAVDE
+485 RTMDRAVAE

>member
-1 MTDVTDMTEAAAVQ
+1 MTDVTDVTRSTDVTQPTHVTAA
-15 GSDAQGPDVRGLAG
+15 GGQGPDVRALAG
-29 LHVLVLG
+29 LRVLVLG

-49 ALGASPVVADSRPE
+49 ALGAEPILADSRPE
-63 AIARLREA
+63 AIARLRDG
-71 LPEGVDC
+71 LPHGVGCEGI
-78 AGVDLDRAAELLGG
+78 DLERAAALLGRT
-92 SASVSGESDGADG
+92 GARG
-105 FDGPGVS
+105 

-118 TSPGWRPDSPLLLAA
+118 TSPGWRPDSPLLVAA
-133 ADAGIAVWGDI
+133 ATAGVAVWGDV

-177 LEAICLEAGMAAR
+177 LEAMCLEAGMAAR
-190 ACGNIGLPVTDVLLA
+190 ACGNIGLPITDVLLA

-231 GLVLNIAEDHLDW
+231 GVVLNVAEDHLDW

-257 VLTGRVAVAGADDEI
+257 VLTGRVAVAGAEDRI
-272 AARLLAEAP
+272 AARILAAAP
-281 AATRIGFRL
+281 AATRIGVRL
-290 GAPSAGEFGVVDGV
+290 GAPRAGEYGVIDGV
-304 LTARIGSA
+304 LAARIG
-312 DQRND
+312 DGE
-317 DDNAADHSNAAGD
+317 GD
-330 DDAVALLPAADVR
+330 DDEVALLPAAAAR
-343 PAGPA
+343 PPGPA

-354 AASAVAM
+354 SAAAVAM

-366 AEHVS
+366 PEHVA
-371 AALRSFTVGAHRAE
+371 AALRGFTVAAHRAE
-385 PVETIDGV
+385 LVDTVDGV
-393 HYVDDSKATNPHAA
+393 RFVDDSKATNPHAA
-407 RTSLLGGGGRV
+407 RTSLLAGGRMV
-418 WIAGGLLKGADVDP
+418 WIAGGLLKGADVGP
-432 LVAEVADV
+432 LVAEVAGV

-451 GLIAEALARHAPS
+451 GRIAEALARHAPT
-464 VPVVEL
+464 VRVVEL
-470 ASGDDDGAAAPDEPQ
+470 ASGDDDGAAGPDEPQ
-485 QTMDRAVDE
+485 QTMDRAVAE

>member
-1 MTDVTDMTEAAAVQ
+1 MTDVTDRSELAAV
-15 GSDAQGPDVRGLAG
+15 QGPDVRELVGLR
-29 LHVLVLG
+29 VLVLG

-49 ALGASPVVADSRPE
+49 ALGADPVVADSRPD
-63 AIARLREA
+63 ALARLREA
-71 LPEGVDC
+71 LPDDAEFV
-78 AGVDLDRAAELLGG
+78 GVDLDHAALLLDG
-92 SASVSGESDGADG
+92 SAG
-105 FDGPGVS
+105 GPA
-112 GVDLVV
+112 VDLVV

-133 ADAGIAVWGDI
+133 AAGDIAVWGDV

-150 DAAELFGPRRT
+150 DAAELFGPHRT

-177 LEAICLEAGMAAR
+177 LEAICLEAGMAVR

-244 HGSMEAY
+244 HGSLEAY
-251 AAAKAQ
+251 AAAKAR

-272 AARLLAEAP
+272 AARLLAAAP
-281 AATRIGFRL
+281 ATTRIGFRL
-290 GAPSAGEFGVVDGV
+290 GEPSPGEFGVVDGV
-304 LTARIGSA
+304 LTARVCGVGHVDTQVDNPEIGSA
-312 DQRND
+312 P
-317 DDNAADHSNAAGD
+317 
-330 DDAVALLPAADVR
+330 AVALLPAADVR
-343 PAGPA
+343 PSGPA

-366 AEHVS
+366 AEHVA

-470 ASGDDDGAAAPDEPQ
+470 ASGDDDGDAAPDEPQ
-485 QTMDRAVDE
+485 QTMDRAVAE
-494 AARMATGGD
+494 AARMANGGD

>member
-1 MTDVTDMTEAAAVQ
+1 MTDVTTHDKAQ
-15 GSDAQGPDVRGLAG
+15 GPTPTQGPDVRDLAG
-29 LHVLVLG
+29 TRVLVLG

-49 ALGASPVVADSRPE
+49 ALGAAPIVADSRSD
-63 AIARLREA
+63 ALHRLQAA
-71 LPEGVDC
+71 LPADVTCEV
-78 AGVDLDRAAELLGG
+78 ADLERAADLVDAPAGL
-92 SASVSGESDGADG
+92 DGVG
-105 FDGPGVS
+105 
-112 GVDLVV
+112 LVV

-133 ADAGIAVWGDI
+133 AHAGVAVWGDI

-150 DAAELFGPRRT
+150 DNAELFGPRRT

-177 LEAICLEAGMAAR
+177 LEAICLEAGMEAR

-205 EPRVDVLAAE
+205 DPRVDVLAAE

-231 GLVLNIAEDHLDW
+231 GVVLNVAEDHLDW
-244 HGSMEAY
+244 HGSMESY

-257 VLTGRVAVAGADDEI
+257 VLTGRIAVAGVDNEI
-272 AARLLAEAP
+272 AARLLADAP
-281 AATRIGFRL
+281 AASRIGVRL
-290 GAPSAGEFGVVDGV
+290 GAPGPGEYGVTGGDLSDGV
-304 LTARIGSA
+304 LIARSGNA
-312 DQRND
+312 AQNRTGNNHNHNHDHND
-317 DDNAADHSNAAGD
+317 DDE
-330 DDAVALLPAADVR
+330 VVLLPAREVR
-343 PAGPA
+343 PPGPA
-348 GILDAL
+348 GVVDAL
-354 AASAVAM
+354 AAAAVAM
-361 SVGAR
+361 AAGASP
-366 AEHVS
+366 EHVA
-371 AALRSFTVGAHRAE
+371 AALRAFTAGAHRAE
-385 PVETIDGV
+385 LVDVVDGV
-393 HYVDDSKATNPHAA
+393 RFVDDSKATNPHAA
-407 RTSLLGGGGRV
+407 RTSLLSGGKMV

-432 LVAEVADV
+432 LVAEIPNL

-451 GLIAEALARHAPS
+451 GRIAEALSRHAPS

-470 ASGDDDGAAAPDEPQ
+470 ASGDDGVVAAPEEPQ
-485 QTMDRAVDE
+485 QTMDRAVAE

>member
-1 MTDVTDMTEAAAVQ
+1 MTDL
-15 GSDAQGPDVRGLAG
+15 DVRELADAR
-29 LHVLVLG
+29 VLVLG
-36 AGVSGPGAVRILH
+36 AGVSGPGAVRILVT
-49 ALGASPVVADSRPE
+49 LGAEPVVADSRPE
-63 AIARLREA
+63 AISRLRDA
-71 LPEGVDC
+71 LPEGVTC
-78 AGVDLDRAAELLGG
+78 AGVDLDRAAELIASGG
-92 SASVSGESDGADG
+92 DPSGSGEGDDPARA
-105 FDGPGVS
+105 

-118 TSPGWRPDSPLLLAA
+118 TSPGWRPDSPLLVAA
-133 ADAGIAVWGDI
+133 AERGVPVWGDV

-150 DAAELFGPRRT
+150 DTAELFGPRRT

-177 LEAICLEAGMAAR
+177 LEAICLEAGMSAR

-231 GLVLNIAEDHLDW
+231 GVVLNVAEDHLDW

-257 VLTGRVAVAGADDEI
+257 VLTGDVAVAGVDDEI
-272 AARLLAEAP
+272 AARLLTAAP
-281 AATRIGFRL
+281 AATRIGVRL
-290 GAPSAGEFGVVDGV
+290 GEPAPGEFGVTDGV
-304 LTARIGSA
+304 LTARVAGTGDRVAGPGGAVSHG
-312 DQRND
+312 DDDHD
-317 DDNAADHSNAAGD
+317 DDNP
-330 DDAVALLPAADVR
+330 VPLLPAAYVR

-348 GILDAL
+348 GVLDAL

-361 SVGAR
+361 SVGAGP
-366 AEHVS
+366 EHVAS
-371 AALRSFTVGAHRAE
+371 ALRAFNVGAHRAE
-385 PVETIDGV
+385 PVDTVDGV
-393 HYVDDSKATNPHAA
+393 HFVDDSKATNPHAA
-407 RTSLLGGGGRV
+407 RTSLLAGGGRV

-440 LRGVVLIGRDR
+440 LRGVVLVGRDR
-451 GLIAEALARHAPS
+451 GRIAEALARHAPD

-470 ASGDDDGAAAPDEPQ
+470 ASGDDGVAAGPDEPQ
-485 QTMDRAVDE
+485 QTMDRAVAE

-522 RGRSFVLAVGR
+522 RGRSFVLAVAR
-533 VAGR
+533 LAGR

>member
-1 MTDVTDMTEAAAVQ
+1 MTEGETTLGEKTV
-15 GSDAQGPDVRGLAG
+15 GDIDVRALAG
-29 LHVLVLG
+29 ARVLVLG
-36 AGVSGPGAVRILH
+36 AGVSGPGAVRILD
-49 ALGASPVVADSRPE
+49 ALGAEPVVADSRPE
-63 AIARLREA
+63 AIGRLREA
-71 LPEGVDC
+71 LPEGVRC
-78 AGVDLDRAAELLGG
+78 AGVDLDRAAELL
-92 SASVSGESDGADG
+92 SVGRGEAGL
-105 FDGPGVS
+105 
-112 GVDLVV
+112 DLVV
-118 TSPGWRPDSPLLLAA
+118 TSPGWRPDSPLLRSAA
-133 ADAGIAVWGDI
+133 AAGVPVWGDV

-190 ACGNIGLPVTDVLLA
+190 ACGNIGLPVTDVLLT

-231 GLVLNIAEDHLDW
+231 GVVLNVAEDHLDW
-244 HGSMEAY
+244 HGSMQAY

-257 VLTGRVAVAGADDEI
+257 VLTGDVAVAGVDDEI
-272 AARLLAEAP
+272 AARLLADAP
-281 AATRIGFRL
+281 ATTRIGVRL
-290 GAPSAGEFGVVDGV
+290 GAPAPGELGVVDGV
-304 LTARIGSA
+304 LTARLAVPGA
-312 DQRND
+312 ETQNDNDND
-317 DDNAADHSNAAGD
+317 DDDT
-330 DDAVALLPAADVR
+330 VALLPAGDVR

-348 GILDAL
+348 GVLDAL
-354 AASAVAM
+354 AASAMAL

-366 AEHVS
+366 PEHVA

-385 PVETIDGV
+385 PVGTVDGV

-407 RTSLLGGGGRV
+407 RTSLLAGGPMV

-432 LVAEVADV
+432 LVAEVAGV

-451 GLIAEALARHAPS
+451 GLIARALRRHAPE

-470 ASGDDDGAAAPDEPQ
+470 ASGDDESGAAPDEPQ
-485 QTMDRAVDE
+485 QTMDRAVAE